1 MNKLNID
8 DEEDLFNFILENKK
22 YDDGKF
28 IENMSKL
35 ESKVLKKINEGTLTN
50 ITENYRNFSHDLS
63 WIQEKYK
70 ILVTEYITESL
81 LNDNLFAF
89 YKND

>member
-22 YDDGKF
+22 YDDSKF

>member
-1 MNKLNID
+1 MNNLNID
-8 DEEDLFNFILENKK
+8 AEEDLFNFILENKK

>member
-1 MNKLNID
+1 MNNLNIN
-8 DEEDLFNFILENKK
+8 DEEDVFNFILENKK

>member
-1 MNKLNID
+1 MNNLNID

>member
-1 MNKLNID
+1 MNKLNTD